1 MDVQCYSGS
10 QDPLYYMAYFS
21 FSKDEGR
28 FHVNCSIKSE
38 KQENKDIID
47 AFVEWDIQML
57 TACSV
62 LCDFPPTCP
71 SPAHNS
77 AGSG

>member
-1 MDVQCYSGS
+1 MSDTTEVLQ
-10 QDPLYYMAYFS
+10 F
-21 FSKDEGR
+21 EGR

-38 KQENKDIID
+38 KQENKGIID
-47 AFVEWDIQML
+47 AFVEWDIPMP

-71 SPAHNS
+71 SPAPYLCRIRLT
-77 AGSG
+77 